1 MITPAARRDMAAVR
15 AGSWAGA
22 RAWIAVLAVL
32 LYAAA
37 STFKWVHL
45 ATARSARTGPDQI
58 SAYERRF
65 DQLRRVLPS
74 RGVVGY
80 LGHPQLTGSSS
91 AEAKAASLLHFRRY
105 LLAQYSLA
113 PLLLIEGTDPE
124 VVVGNFDPEAVYP
137 APDGFRVTGDFGDG
151 VILFRRS
158 GP

>member
-1 MITPAARRDMAAVR
+1 MTTPAAGTDMAAVR
-15 AGSWAGA
+15 VGSWAGA

-45 ATARSARTGPDQI
+45 ATARTGPDQI
-58 SAYERRF
+58 SAYEHRF
-65 DQLRRVLPS
+65 DRLRQVLPS

-91 AEAKAASLLHFRRY
+91 TEAKAASLLHFRRY

-113 PLLLIEGTDPE
+113 PLLLIESTNPE

>member
-1 MITPAARRDMAAVR
+1 MTTPAARMDMAAVR
-15 AGSWAGA
+15 VGSWAGA

-37 STFKWVHL
+37 SGFKWVHL
-45 ATARSARTGPDQI
+45 ATARTGPDQI
-58 SAYERRF
+58 SAYEHRF
-65 DQLRRVLPS
+65 DRLRRVLPS

-91 AEAKAASLLHFRRY
+91 TEAKAASLLHFRRY

-124 VVVGNFDPEAVYP
+124 VVVGNFDPEAIYP
-137 APDGFRVTGDFGDG
+137 APDGFRVAGDFGDG
-151 VILFRRS
+151 VVLFRRS
-158 GP
+158 VR

>member
-1 MITPAARRDMAAVR
+1 MTTPAARTDMAAVR
-15 AGSWAGA
+15 VGSWAGA

-45 ATARSARTGPDQI
+45 ATARTAQTGPDQI
-58 SAYERRF
+58 SAYEHRF

-80 LGHPQLTGSSS
+80 LGHPQPTGSST
-91 AEAKAASLLHFRRY
+91 EAKAASLLHFRRY

-113 PLLLIEGTDPE
+113 PLLLIESTDPE
-124 VVVGNFDPEAVYP
+124 VVVGNFDPETVYP

>member
-1 MITPAARRDMAAVR
+1 MTAPAAPTDMAAVR
-15 AGSWAGA
+15 VGSWAGA

-58 SAYERRF
+58 SAYEHRF

-80 LGHPQLTGSSS
+80 LDHPQLTGSSS
-91 AEAKAASLLHFRRY
+91 TEAKAASLLHFRRY

-113 PLLLIEGTDPE
+113 PLLLVESTDPE
-124 VVVGNFDPEAVYP
+124 VVVGNFNPEAIYP